1 MMHSKL
7 IIELDEKIAIEAVNG
22 VLHRL
27 FYSRQQFY
35 NGIQLTLKRAKQ
47 KLQLN
52 ILHFDTTAI
61 TMVLKPYETL
71 EELMREYAQ
80 AGNQIDRDKLLYGLS
95 VGLNETPTFSSY
107 ADFKAWFMQRGDYR
121 EIHQSLVRDKRLNN
135 EYRALYANSII
146 ILTWM
151 LLPRWAR
158 SEAKY
163 TQKWSYLAEAI
174 PFNRPTRN

>member
-1 MMHSKL
+1 MQSKL
-7 IIELDEKIAIEAVNG
+7 AIELDEKIAIEAVNG

-35 NGIQLTLKRAKQ
+35 NGVELTLKRAKK

-71 EELMREYAQ
+71 EELMRQYAQ
-80 AGNQIDRDKLLYGLS
+80 ADNQFDRNQLRYLLS
-95 VGLNETPTFSSY
+95 NGLNKTPTFSSY
-107 ADFKAWFMQRGDYR
+107 ADFKAWFMQRGDFR
-121 EIHQSLVRDKRLNN
+121 EIHQSLVRDKRMTT
-135 EYRALYANSII
+135 EYRALYANAII